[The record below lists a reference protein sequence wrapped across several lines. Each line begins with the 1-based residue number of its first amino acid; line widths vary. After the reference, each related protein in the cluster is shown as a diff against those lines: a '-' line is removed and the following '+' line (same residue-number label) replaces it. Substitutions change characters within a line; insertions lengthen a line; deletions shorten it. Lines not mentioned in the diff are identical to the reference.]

1 MPSLSF
7 CIVVHCCLCKCLK
20 INRVSEQAFNN
31 RQKRAQLLM
40 LPDFRWIIHFEGL
53 FFYFSTNSVLSS
65 DAVPQ
70 DGDARGASVNKSE
83 VVSLTRVGGGCVIID
98 RPTQLICIW
107 RFILPLDTSGP
118 YTRGMTD

>member
-1 MPSLSF
+1 MSA
-7 CIVVHCCLCKCLK
+7 
-20 INRVSEQAFNN
+20 QTFNN

-70 DGDARGASVNKSE
+70 DGEARGASVNKSE
-83 VVSLTRVGGGCVIID
+83 VVSLTRVGGVRLIID
-98 RPTQLICIW
+98 RPTQLSCSW
-107 RFILPLDTSGP
+107 RFIRLKDTAGQ
-118 YTRGMTD
+118 YTTDMTD